1 MKMLTL
7 WACLEP
13 TDGSATQLQAAAPL
27 AWKQAWQKAGETAKS
42 LAAEH
47 PVAEKPAPRQ
57 PVT

>member
-13 TDGSATQLQAAAPL
+13 AENPATQPQATLPM
-27 AWKQAWQKAGETAKS
+27 AWKQAWQIAGETVKS
-42 LAAEH
+42 SSENRAATEIT
-47 PVAEKPAPRQ
+47 APRQ